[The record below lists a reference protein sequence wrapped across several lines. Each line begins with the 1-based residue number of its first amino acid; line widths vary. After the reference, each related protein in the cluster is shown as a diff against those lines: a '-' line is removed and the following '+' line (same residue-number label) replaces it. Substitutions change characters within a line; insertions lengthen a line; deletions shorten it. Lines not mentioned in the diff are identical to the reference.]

1 MAQKY
6 VDSFGTRKVLTVD
19 GESYDIFRLDLLEK
33 AGFKNISRLPR
44 ITGLADTRASPHAKV
59 WLFTTERPVKR
70 QVMICGAAPGTRC
83 P

>member
-33 AGFKNISRLPR
+33 AGFKNISRLPVSLKVLLENLLR
-44 ITGLADTRASPHAKV
+44 QEDNHHVSKGDIEALANWNPKV
-59 WLFTTERPVKR
+59 KS
-70 QVMICGAAPGTRC
+70 GK
-83 P
+83 